1 MLTAV
6 HQARLL
12 HRPQQD
18 RVVTGWLRSAGY
30 SVNGGVQWAYAA
42 MLLVAIAAAL
52 VDAIEL
58 GLTDPMTYS
67 ILAAGVMV
75 MAVFEITG
83 THHGAGPGNSWRRAL
98 RRSATGCRTA
108 RPTVLRAR

>member
-1 MLTAV
+1 
-6 HQARLL
+6 
-12 HRPQQD
+12 
-18 RVVTGWLRSAGY
+18 
-30 SVNGGVQWAYAA
+30 

-58 GLTDPMTYS
+58 RLPDPMTYA
-67 ILAAGVMV
+67 ILAAGVVV

-83 THHGAGPGNSWRRAL
+83 THQGLVRGIVGSVL
-98 RRSATGCRTA
+98 YGRSATGCRTA